1 MTITPKDIADKIKH
15 LRKANKL
22 TQEQLAEKLNGVKSI
37 ADAQAKGATIDT
49 INHISFASPAF
60 ISATASSEPLI
71 SAAAAKAQKDAFVGP
86 IKGKGGAYVMKVT
99 GKTKTEEKFDAK
111 QEEAQVSQMNLRMA
125 MQSLINSLYLKA
137 NVTDNRYKFF

>member
-1 MTITPKDIADKIKH
+1 MEVV
-15 LRKANKL
+15 LL
-22 TQEQLAEKLNGVKSI
+22 
-37 ADAQAKGATIDT
+37 DT

-60 ISATASSEPLI
+60 ISATASSEPLV
-71 SAAAAKAQKDAFVGP
+71 SAAASKAQKDAFVGP
-86 IKGKGGAYVMKVT
+86 IKGEGGAYVMKVT
-99 GKTKTEEKFDAK
+99 SKTQTQEKFDAK

>member
-1 MTITPKDIADKIKH
+1 
-15 LRKANKL
+15 
-22 TQEQLAEKLNGVKSI
+22 
-37 ADAQAKGATIDT
+37 
-49 INHISFASPAF
+49 
-60 ISATASSEPLI
+60 
-71 SAAAAKAQKDAFVGP
+71 
-86 IKGKGGAYVMKVT
+86 MKVT